1 MASPAPRIE
10 SAAADARRHWQ
21 RPTMV
26 TSECLG
32 FAAVRYNGQV
42 LRDRFVQALREHV
55 HVVPVCPE
63 VAIGLG
69 VPRDPIRLVRIDD
82 ALRLVQPA
90 TGADVT
96 ADMHGWSDG
105 FLSSLDSVDGF
116 VLKSRSPSCGIKD
129 VRIYP
134 PGEGRP
140 PVEKGAGLFADAVV
154 RHFPS
159 VPVEDE
165 GRLTNARIRHHFLTR
180 MFAAAALR
188 RVREGG
194 RLRDLVAFHTEY
206 KLLLMAHGQ
215 HPLRELGRAVASAH
229 EHPFEQAVD
238 DYVARFA
245 RALDRPARIPAM
257 VNALQ
262 HAYGYFS
269 EKLSGAERAFF
280 HELIAEYRA
289 EHVMLNTVLAVLQ
302 AWVVRFEEAY
312 LAAQRLF
319 EPYPR
324 ALRSLVDSGR

>member
-1 MASPAPRIE
+1 MPIPASSATPFAAPLGWHRPALV
-10 SAAADARRHWQ
+10 S
-21 RPTMV
+21 
-26 TSECLG
+26 SECLG

-55 HVVPVCPE
+55 DVVPVCPE

-69 VPRDPIRLVRIDD
+69 VPRDPIRLVRIGDER
-82 ALRLVQPA
+82 RLVQPA

-96 ADMHGWSDG
+96 
-105 FLSSLDSVDGF
+105 SSMRDWATAYLASAPAIDGF

-129 VRIYP
+129 VRVYP

-140 PVEKGAGLFADAVV
+140 PTEKAAGLFAEIVMETFPDAA
-154 RHFPS
+154 
-159 VPVEDE
+159 VEDE

-180 MFAAAALR
+180 LFAAAALR
-188 RVREGG
+188 DVRQSG
-194 RLRDLVAFHTEY
+194 RIRELVRFHTEY

-215 HPLRELGRAVASAH
+215 QPLRVLGRIVAGAH
-229 EHPFEQAVD
+229 EHRFDDVVD
-238 DYVARFA
+238 AYAAGFSS
-245 RALDRPARIPAM
+245 ALARPARIPAM
-257 VNALQ
+257 INALQ

-269 EKLSGAERAFF
+269 ERLTPAERVFF
-280 HELIAEYRA
+280 RELLAEYRA

-302 AWVVRFEEAY
+302 SWVVRFEEGY
-312 LAAQRLF
+312 LAGQRLF